1 MFTQHKVVG
10 GHAHMLRLHDLIGF
24 AVGQYAVLVN
34 AARGGLV
41 DEEALWEA
49 LSSGRLAAAAC
60 DVFAIE
66 PPTGSPLLDLPN
78 FLATPH
84 IGGSTEEAY
93 LAMGR
98 AAIAGLDENSLPDP

>member
-1 MFTQHKVVG
+1 M
-10 GHAHMLRLHDLIGF
+10 RPD
-24 AVGQYAVLVN
+24 AVLVN

-49 LSSGRLAAAAC
+49 LSSGLLAAAAC

-84 IGGSTEEAY
+84 IGGSTEEAIC
-93 LAMGR
+93 AMGM
-98 AAIAGLDENSLPDP
+98 AAITGLDTARDALMYAH